1 MGYDNC
7 MRADVMI
14 SMGIFDDIPYK
25 FVKDFNSINNPIIAV
40 VIEDICFTVNDV
52 IKTRFTFN
60 LSFKSSS
67 GEYIKQTFIHICEYK
82 MNTNMADTIRAL
94 YDYADDCDVD

>member
-7 MRADVMI
+7 MRADMMI
-14 SMGIFDDIPYK
+14 SMGIFDEIPYK

-67 GEYIKQTFIHICEYK
+67 GEYMKQKFIHICEYK

-94 YDYADDCDVD
+94 YDFADDCDVD